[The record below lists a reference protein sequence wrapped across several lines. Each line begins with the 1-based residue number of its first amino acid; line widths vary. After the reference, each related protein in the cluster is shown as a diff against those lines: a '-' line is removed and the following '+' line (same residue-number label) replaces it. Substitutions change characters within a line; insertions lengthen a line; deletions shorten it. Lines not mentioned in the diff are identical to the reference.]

1 MQAALVVV
9 AKAFPFKIQ
18 SLYLHRPVQFHL
30 YRPIFI
36 SNQAFHMELFNEHS
50 TIPTLLRNVI
60 ANIHSPRET
69 FLIHKKS
76 TVWEEISYMHT
87 LDCADAVSSF
97 FLSKGINKGDRMGLM
112 IDNSPEYVYYDQGIQ
127 QIGAINVSIY
137 PTLSE
142 HEVAYIINDSGMRAI
157 LAGNTFLFKKI
168 LKIAANCRCLEYI
181 IPAFPEY
188 QKVTVPEDIKAEI
201 VSFDEILN
209 RSGKI
214 TAAERAQID
223 AVRSTIRPTDISSLI
238 YTSGTTGTPK
248 GVMLSHSN
256 FVENV
261 KVCLQQIPVIDET
274 DTFLSFLPL
283 SHVFERTATYHVCC
297 AQGCKVAFAQSLELL
312 AKNMAEIR
320 PTVMNCVPRLLEKIH
335 DKAIKSGTSG
345 GGLKS
350 KIFLWALEAG
360 QDYRQEKEAGKN
372 PGIIRSAK
380 KTIAEKLVFS
390 KIKEKT
396 GGRLKFMISGG
407 AALPKNVGEFFGNLG
422 IKILEGFG
430 LTETSPVMAV
440 TEFHRQIYGT
450 VGRVIPGIEVGIQNV
465 ESKQMIS
472 IQTHESFEEDFE
484 CAEGEIIVRGHCV
497 MQGYF
502 NKPAETAEAIDKD
515 DWFHTGD
522 IGRFYK
528 GNLQITD
535 RLKNMIV
542 NAYGKNVYPT
552 PVESIY
558 MKSLK
563 IDQIFLIGD
572 KREYLTAIVIPNKEN
587 LQEAFDLPE
596 SFFQQGGVFIN
607 EKEIIDWIGQD
618 LRKLSGELAKF
629 ERIKNF
635 KIKRN
640 PFSIEEG
647 EITPTLKAK
656 RKVIEAKYAGVINEM
671 YSGVVDTD

>member
-1 MQAALVVV
+1 MV
-9 AKAFPFKIQ
+9 
-18 SLYLHRPVQFHL
+18 
-30 YRPIFI
+30 
-36 SNQAFHMELFNEHS
+36 LFNEFS
-50 TIPTLLRNVI
+50 TVPSLLRNVVE
-60 ANIHSPRET
+60 NIHKPEET
-69 FLIHKKS
+69 FLIDKKKD
-76 TVWEEISYMHT
+76 WEEISFKKT
-87 LDCADAVSSF
+87 LENADSVSAF
-97 FLSKGINKGDRMGLM
+97 FLDKGILKGDRMGLM
-112 IDNSPEYVYYDQGIQ
+112 IENSPEYVYYDQGIQ

-142 HEVAYIINDSGMRAI
+142 HEVEYIINDSGIKAI
-157 LAGNTFLFKKI
+157 LIGNAFLFKKI
-168 LKIAANCRCLEYI
+168 LKIAANCRALLYI
-181 IPAFPEY
+181 VPAFEEY
-188 QKVTVPEDIKAEI
+188 VKIAVPEGLKQEI
-201 VSFDEILN
+201 INFEEVLDYKKLLDNEKTA
-209 RSGKI
+209 RI
-214 TAAERAQID
+214 TG
-223 AVRSTIRPTDISSLI
+223 IRQALLPSDISSLI

-248 GVMLSHSN
+248 GAMLSHYN

-274 DTFLSFLPL
+274 ETFLSFLPL

-297 AQGCKVAFAQSLELL
+297 AQGCKIAFAQSLELL

-350 KIFLWALEAG
+350 KIFLWALETG
-360 QDYRQEKEAGKN
+360 QNYRRKAANGGS
-372 PGIIRSAK
+372 PGLILSAK
-380 KTIAEKLVFS
+380 KVLAEKLVFS

-440 TEFHRQIYGT
+440 TEYHRQVYGT
-450 VGRVIPGIEVGIQNV
+450 VGRVIPGIEIGIQHV
-465 ESKQMIS
+465 ETREMIS
-472 IQTHESFEEDFE
+472 IQTHESFDENFE
-484 CAEGEIIVRGHCV
+484 CTEGEIIVRGHCV

-552 PVESIY
+552 PVENIY
-558 MKSLK
+558 LKSLK
-563 IDQIFLIGD
+563 IDQLFLIGD

-587 LQEAFDLPE
+587 LQEAFQLTE
-596 SFFQQGGVFIN
+596 SFFQQPDVFIDDQ
-607 EKEIIDWIGQD
+607 KIISWIGQD
-618 LRKLSGELAKF
+618 IKKFSNELAKF

-635 KIKRN
+635 KVKRN
-640 PFSIEEG
+640 PFSMEEG

-656 RKVIEAKYAGVINEM
+656 RKVIESKYAEAINQM
-671 YSGVVDTD
+671 YTESVEAD